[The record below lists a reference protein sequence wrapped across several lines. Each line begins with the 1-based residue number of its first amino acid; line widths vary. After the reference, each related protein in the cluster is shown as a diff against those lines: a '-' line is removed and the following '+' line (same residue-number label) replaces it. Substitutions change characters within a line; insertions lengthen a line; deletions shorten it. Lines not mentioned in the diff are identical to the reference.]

1 MKKLP
6 ALLCVFLVL
15 SSSAQT
21 ITSAQYREDFDFFW
35 STVRDNYCYW
45 DKKHTDWNRVKE
57 MYAPTID
64 TVTSRKSFVLLLEK
78 VYYELYDHHGS
89 LSTNTQESQ
98 RLVPTGADI
107 WAEFINGKPI
117 IVEVKNESGAAKA
130 GLKAGMQLVAFNG
143 IKIDNAIVPFLAKTL
158 KQDDTE
164 ARNYALRVLLA
175 GKHSDND
182 RRITVWTDNTQ
193 RDYFPDR
200 PVNLLEHSAYENEI
214 ESRIIAGTIGYIRIN
229 NRLGDNGV
237 IAIFDSVLHSF
248 KNTKALIL
256 DLRETPSGGNT
267 IVARAIMGSFIKK
280 EGFYQKHELP
290 AEEHEAGIKR
300 SWVEIVSPR
309 KDAYTKPLV
318 VLVDHWTGSVA
329 EGITIG
335 FDALKRATI
344 VGTRMAELNG
354 AIYSFSMPNSG
365 IGFSIPVEKL
375 FHINGKPRENF
386 VPPIFVDVR
395 KQKQNEDLVLKTAVQ
410 FLKTR

>member
-130 GLKAGMQLVAFNG
+130 GLKAGMQLIAFNG

-229 NRLGDNGV
+229 NRLGDNG
-237 IAIFDSVLHSF
+237 
-248 KNTKALIL
+248 K
-256 DLRETPSGGNT
+256 
-267 IVARAIMGSFIKK
+267 
-280 EGFYQKHELP
+280 
-290 AEEHEAGIKR
+290 
-300 SWVEIVSPR
+300 
-309 KDAYTKPLV
+309 
-318 VLVDHWTGSVA
+318 
-329 EGITIG
+329 
-335 FDALKRATI
+335 
-344 VGTRMAELNG
+344 
-354 AIYSFSMPNSG
+354 
-365 IGFSIPVEKL
+365 
-375 FHINGKPRENF
+375 
-386 VPPIFVDVR
+386 
-395 KQKQNEDLVLKTAVQ
+395 
-410 FLKTR
+410 

>member
-1 MKKLP
+1 
-6 ALLCVFLVL
+6 
-15 SSSAQT
+15 
-21 ITSAQYREDFDFFW
+21 
-35 STVRDNYCYW
+35 
-45 DKKHTDWNRVKE
+45 
-57 MYAPTID
+57 
-64 TVTSRKSFVLLLEK
+64 
-78 VYYELYDHHGS
+78 
-89 LSTNTQESQ
+89 
-98 RLVPTGADI
+98 
-107 WAEFINGKPI
+107 
-117 IVEVKNESGAAKA
+117 
-130 GLKAGMQLVAFNG
+130 MQLVAFNG

-182 RRITVWTDNTQ
+182 RRITVWTENTQ

-237 IAIFDSVLHSF
+237 IAKFDSVLHSF

-344 VGTRMAELNG
+344 IGTKMAELNG

-375 FHINGKPRENF
+375 FHVNGKPRENF

-410 FLKTR
+410 FLKTK